1 MDRHIQIFL
10 HRLSFAS
17 ITIATLTLL
26 LLFLQT
32 PQTCVAP
39 NSPPKPH
46 LKFPRSTCDSSPRE
60 LVPLDKKNRRLWSS
74 RAWKSQVSSFSHF
87 FTSIRHL
94 GLLHNH
100 SKVLCVSAG
109 AGHEVMALSK
119 VGISDVTGVDLVD
132 SPPLVSRADP
142 HDLPFFDGAFDL
154 VYTGHLEEA
163 LFPARFIS
171 EMERSV
177 RDNGVC
183 VVVVQECGHEEVREI
198 ADLFRHSF
206 FVGAANVSLIG
217 LRMTRIVMRTIT
229 CCLAGPSMERDP
241 SYA

>member
-1 MDRHIQIFL
+1 MDRHIEIFL
-10 HRLSFAS
+10 KRLSFAA

-32 PQTCVAP
+32 PQTCIPP

-46 LKFPRSTCDSSPRE
+46 LKFPKSSCDFSPRE
-60 LVPLDKKNRRLWSS
+60 LLPLDKKNRRLWSS
-74 RAWKSQVSSFSHF
+74 KAWQSRVSSLSQF
-87 FTSIRHL
+87 FTSIRDL

-109 AGHEVMALSK
+109 AGHEVMALSNLG
-119 VGISDVTGVDLVD
+119 VLDVTGVELID

-142 HDLPFFDGAFDL
+142 HNLPFFDGVFDL

-163 LFPARFIS
+163 LFPARFVS
-171 EMERSV
+171 EMERTV

-183 VVVVQECGHEEVREI
+183 VVVVEECGNDEVRKI
-198 ADLFRHSF
+198 VDLFRHSS
-206 FVGAANVSLIG
+206 FVGAAKVSLIG
-217 LRMTRIVMRTIT
+217 LRMTRIVMRT
-229 CCLAGPSMERDP
+229 RKFN
-241 SYA
+241 